1 MSQVD
6 HRGEEG
12 ASRSLRS
19 ARAQV
24 GAVEEEKRARRV
36 FELREGRAR
45 AVVLREGGGGQH
57 GTERGADQLHTREGL
72 RGHAARALLFGVF
85 VRVREAHAASEVE
98 EEVGAVASWSAARV
112 EGASEA
118 THARRNSAGVQG
130 RGPGASIAGM
140 GTPARRNF
148 V

>member
-1 MSQVD
+1 
-6 HRGEEG
+6 
-12 ASRSLRS
+12 
-19 ARAQV
+19 
-24 GAVEEEKRARRV
+24 VEEEKGARRV

-57 GTERGADQLHTREGL
+57 GTERGADQLHAREGL

-85 VRVREAHAASEVE
+85 VGGVGERHAASEVE